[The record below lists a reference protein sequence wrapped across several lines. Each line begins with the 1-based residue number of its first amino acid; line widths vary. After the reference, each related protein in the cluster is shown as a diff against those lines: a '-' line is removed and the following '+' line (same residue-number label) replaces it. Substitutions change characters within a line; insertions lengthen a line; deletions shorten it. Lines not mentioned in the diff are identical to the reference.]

1 MARTYSVITTVETTR
16 IDFDADGTPVEVTIP
31 AGTVVN
37 TVLWDGETPW
47 HPGKG
52 LRAVPAE

>member
-1 MARTYSVITTVETTR
+1 MARTYSVITTAETTR
-16 IDFDADGTPVEVTIP
+16 IDFDADGTLVEVTIP

-47 HPGKG
+47 HPGEG